1 MAPRGALFQH
11 LADLEQAASRE
22 RQLAR
27 QRLQQKRSGE
37 ILTTYMAFPLNAAKE
52 RMAEGMAIGDAV
64 RSIRCWAEAMGPSC
78 SAGCMATLSRT
89 KHGSSTASGTHG
101 SSAWSS
107 PMESRCSWSG
117 ILISA
122 PAGLCLRWAGSLR

>member
-1 MAPRGALFQH
+1 MQPMAPRGALFQH

-27 QRLQQKRSGE
+27 QRLHQKRSGE

-64 RSIRCWAEAMGPSC
+64 QLVHVTDNEHDTNAIEVRWRVSACSSSSSLMPAKRANRVMVRS
-78 SAGCMATLSRT
+78 
-89 KHGSSTASGTHG
+89 GSST
-101 SSAWSS
+101 
-107 PMESRCSWSG
+107 MCS
-117 ILISA
+117 
-122 PAGLCLRWAGSLR
+122 

>member
-27 QRLQQKRSGE
+27 QRLHQKRSGE
-37 ILTTYMAFPLNAAKE
+37 ILTTSMAFPLKDARQ

-64 RSIRCWAEAMGPSC
+64 QLVHDTENPYDANAIEVRWREQWIGFIPRQRTS
-78 SAGCMATLSRT
+78 MAL
-89 KHGSSTASGTHG
+89 AS
-101 SSAWSS
+101 
-107 PMESRCSWSG
+107 
-117 ILISA
+117 
-122 PAGLCLRWAGSLR
+122 